1 MCGIM
6 SVMLE
11 QGKISGSAKVRGFGG
26 MMRQAISDLRFEL
39 AVIGLLVLTIAAI
52 GFAGFILRN
61 SLVIRADAA
70 VPFTIDWHADS
81 HLGGN
86 TIVNADRTK
95 PLTWSCDLRAGYKY
109 PFCAYELTFDHN
121 RDNRGIDLS
130 RFQTITITLDYHGPA
145 DSLRIYFKNFDS
157 RYSRPG
163 DRATTKFNQIELPL
177 HEGRQTIEAK
187 FSDVKVA
194 DWWAQ
199 TNRVPY
205 RLSHAQFD
213 NIVSMEIDTGSNA
226 RPGRHAFRIDTI
238 RLQGNIVPFEQ
249 WYLGILGFW
258 LILICLF
265 TVSRILGL
273 QRDLRRRRLLEQ
285 VARGEAQLARE
296 TARRDHLTGLYNRRG
311 VTERYQQM
319 LTERLDKP
327 VAIMLADIDHF
338 KTINDHHG
346 HVVGDEVLAAFADLL
361 RRSVRDTDLIARWG
375 GEEFLLIGHVSD
387 AQAAVDIANKLR
399 LKIAG
404 AEFPHG
410 RMTASFGI
418 YFCDQLPDKVRPAI
432 GYADRALYAAKESG
446 RDRVV
451 LYDTNGDNSI
461 SHAD

>member
-1 MCGIM
+1 
-6 SVMLE
+6 MLK

-26 MMRQAISDLRFEL
+26 ALRQAASDLRFEL
-39 AVIGLLVLTIAAI
+39 TVVGLLVLTIAAI
-52 GFAGFILRN
+52 SFAGFILRN
-61 SLVIRADAA
+61 SLAIRANGA
-70 VPFTIDWHADS
+70 VPFTVGWHADS
-81 HLGGN
+81 NLGGK
-86 TIVNADRTK
+86 TVVEADPAK
-95 PLTWSCDLRAGYKY
+95 PLTWSCDLRPGYKY
-109 PFCAYELTFDHN
+109 PFCAYELTFDRN
-121 RDNRGIDLS
+121 GDNRGIDLS
-130 RFQTITITLDYHGPA
+130 RFQTIAIMLDYHGPA
-145 DSLRIYFKNFDS
+145 DSLRLSLKNFDS
-157 RYSRPG
+157 RYSRAG

-187 FSDVKVA
+187 FSDIKVA
-194 DWWAQ
+194 DWWSQ

-213 NIVSMEIDTGSNA
+213 NIVGLEIDTGSNA
-226 RPGRHAFRIDTI
+226 RPGRHSFRIDGI
-238 RLQGNIVPFEQ
+238 LLRGNIVPFEQ

-265 TVSRILGL
+265 TISRILGL

-319 LTERLDKP
+319 QADDAGKP

-338 KTINDHHG
+338 KAINDQHG
-346 HVVGDEVLAAFADLL
+346 HVIGDEVLAVFADLL
-361 RRSVRDTDLIARWG
+361 RRNVRDTDLIARWG

-387 AQAAVDIANKLR
+387 AAVAVEIANKLR

-410 RMTASFGI
+410 RLTASFGV
-418 YFCDQLPDKVRPAI
+418 YFCDRLPEKVRPAI
-432 GYADRALYAAKESG
+432 GYADRALYTAKESG

-451 LYDTNGDNSI
+451 LFDANSDNSV
-461 SHAD
+461 SQGE

>member
-6 SVMLE
+6 PVMLE

-26 MMRQAISDLRFEL
+26 MMRQAISDLRFEI

-61 SLVIRADAA
+61 SLVIRADGA
-70 VPFTIDWHADS
+70 VPFTIDWHADGN
-81 HLGGN
+81 LGGDS
-86 TIVNADRTK
+86 IVNADRTK

-109 PFCAYELTFDHN
+109 PFCAYELTFDHK

-130 RFQTITITLDYHGPA
+130 RFQTIAITVDYHGPA

-213 NIVSMEIDTGSNA
+213 NIVSLEIDTGSNA
-226 RPGRHAFRIDTI
+226 HPGRHDFHVDNI
-238 RLQGNIVPFEQ
+238 RLRGNIVPFEQ

-265 TVSRILGL
+265 TISRILGL

-319 LTERLDKP
+319 LTEGADKP

-338 KTINDHHG
+338 KTINDRHG
-346 HVVGDEVLAAFADLL
+346 HVVGDEVLSAFADLL

-387 AQAAVDIANKLR
+387 AHAAVEIANKLR
-399 LKIAG
+399 LKIAD

-410 RMTASFGI
+410 RMTASFGV
-418 YFCDQLPDKVRPAI
+418 YFCDRLPDKVRPAI

-451 LYDTNGDNSI
+451 LYDANADNSI
-461 SHAD
+461 SHVE

>member
-1 MCGIM
+1 
-6 SVMLE
+6 MLK
-11 QGKISGSAKVRGFGG
+11 QRKISGSAKVRWFDGAL
-26 MMRQAISDLRFEL
+26 RQAVSDLRFEL
-39 AVIGLLVLTIAAI
+39 TVVGLLVLTIAAI
-52 GFAGFILRN
+52 SFAGFILRN
-61 SLVIRADAA
+61 SLEIRPNGA

-81 HLGGN
+81 NLGGN
-86 TIVNADRTK
+86 TLVRADRAK
-95 PLTWSCDLRAGYKY
+95 PLTWSCDLRPGYKY
-109 PFCAYELTFDHN
+109 PFCAYELTFDRN
-121 RDNRGIDLS
+121 NDDRGIDLS
-130 RFQTITITLDYHGPA
+130 RFQTIAITLDYHGPA
-145 DSLRIYFKNFDS
+145 DSLRLSLKNFDS
-157 RYSRPG
+157 RYSRAG

-177 HEGRQTIEAK
+177 REGHQTIEAR
-187 FSDVKVA
+187 FDDIKVA
-194 DWWAQ
+194 DWWSQ

-205 RLSHAQFD
+205 RLSHSQFD
-213 NIVSMEIDTGSNA
+213 NIVGLEIDTGSNA
-226 RPGRHAFRIDTI
+226 RPGRHSFRVDSILL
-238 RLQGNIVPFEQ
+238 RGKIVPFEQ

-265 TVSRILGL
+265 TISRILGL

-319 LTERLDKP
+319 QADDVGKP

-338 KTINDHHG
+338 KAINDHHG

-361 RRSVRDTDLIARWG
+361 RRNVRDTDLIARWG

-387 AQAAVDIANKLR
+387 AAVAVEIANKLR

-410 RMTASFGI
+410 RLTASFGV
-418 YFCDQLPDKVRPAI
+418 YFCDRLPEKVRPAI
-432 GYADRALYAAKESG
+432 GYADRALYAAKEGG

-451 LYDTNGDNSI
+451 LFDANSDK
-461 SHAD
+461 SVSQVE